1 MTGRAWVTAFAAALG
16 VEAPDEREIET
27 LLALAGHAAHSSERW
42 AAPLACWVVARAG
55 VDPATAL
62 EHARRIPGGDPATA

>member
-1 MTGRAWVTAFAAALG
+1 VTGREWLDAFAAALE
-16 VEAPDEREIET
+16 VAPPDDATVET
-27 LLALAGHAAHSSERW
+27 LLALAGHAAHASERW

-62 EHARRIPGGDPATA
+62 ARAKEM

>member
-1 MTGRAWVTAFAAALG
+1 MTGREWLDAFAARLG
-16 VEAPDEREIET
+16 VAAPDEAEAQA

-55 VDPATAL
+55 LDPVVAL
-62 EHARRIPGGDPATA
+62 ARAREVPGGRPTVA

>member
-1 MTGRAWVTAFAAALG
+1 VTGREWLDAFAAALG
-16 VEAPDEREIET
+16 VAPPDDATVET
-27 LLALAGHAAHSSERW
+27 LLALAGHAAHASERW

-62 EHARRIPGGDPATA
+62 ARAKEV

>member
-1 MTGRAWVTAFAAALG
+1 MTGREWLEAFAAALG
-16 VEAPDEREIET
+16 VEAPDEKAAET

-42 AAPLACWVVARAG
+42 AAPLACWVAARAG

-62 EHARRIPGGDPATA
+62 ARARTIPS

>member
-1 MTGRAWVTAFAAALG
+1 VTGREWLEAFAAALG
-16 VEAPDEREIET
+16 VEAPDERAAET

-55 VDPATAL
+55 VAPETAL
-62 EHARRIPGGDPATA
+62 AHARKIARQGGSV

>member
-1 MTGRAWVTAFAAALG
+1 MTGREWLEAIAAALG
-16 VEAPDEREIET
+16 VEAPDEHMAET

-62 EHARRIPGGDPATA
+62 AHARKIPG

>member
-1 MTGRAWVTAFAAALG
+1 MTGREWVKAFAAALG
-16 VEAPDEREIET
+16 VDAPDDREVEI

-55 VDPATAL
+55 VDPASAL
-62 EHARRIPGGDPATA
+62 EQARRMPGGDQAPA